1 MASNVS
7 VESALQSYSLF
18 NATDIKN
25 FIINQLSESESGSF
39 SGCSYLGS
47 NMNAFV
53 DTLAVIL
60 QQILFHFSVNTSES
74 SFTTAT
80 LYESMNK
87 LVGIMNYKTVGKQ
100 TSMLPVKFEIDIAQ
114 LIADKSATSSKPS
127 QVTIPRFTKC
137 SYNSTYYLKDEIVI
151 PITDDTP
158 GVVEVDAILH
168 EGLLNESVS
177 FIANGDEFETFII
190 KDNFI
195 KVSESFVS
203 DNFFMVYVD
212 ENFDNQWKE
221 YKETTSLFLNNENA
235 LVYEK
240 RFTEDLN
247 YEFKFGNGT
256 NGKKLKK
263 GARIAIFFLVSNG
276 ESAILGDDVIS
287 SGQVEAYSSSL
298 YNAILKSNYST
309 IDKNSYG
316 VDYITSVVNTGNGT
330 VISYPESVESI
341 RLNAPKI
348 YASQNRLFSL
358 DDYKTFI
365 YKNFGA
371 YVKDMY
377 FCNNDTYT
385 SEYLKYYYDIGLDS
399 PQKDSRLNLAQVQFM
414 SSTNFNNIYCFLTP
428 KVNTII
434 SGTVPNYLNTTLKQE
449 IVNSVEEYKVF
460 THNLVIMD
468 PIYRAFTFGFFM
480 DDDDFNPYQL
490 QNKLVLVRNRLSKY
504 SYSFI
509 KDYAV
514 TQIKNYFNGLSL
526 GSEIDLAQLSKIV
539 NAVPGVKRYYIKNV
553 DGDIEEKMTIFHWN
567 PLYSNEDNAITQQ
580 NISLNPFVYPYFYD
594 LDNIENLITIEDE

>member
-1 MASNVS
+1 MASNIS

-60 QQILFHFSVNTSES
+60 QQILFHFSVNTSEA

-158 GVVEVDAILH
+158 STVEVDAILH

-177 FIANGDEFETFII
+177 FIANGDEFETFTIR
-190 KDNFI
+190 DNFI
-195 KVSESFVS
+195 KVSDSFVS

-221 YKETTSLFLNNENA
+221 YTETSSLFLNNENS

-240 RFTEDLN
+240 RFTEDMN

-256 NGKKLKK
+256 YGKKLKK
-263 GARIAIFFLVSNG
+263 NSRIAIFFLVSNG

-287 SGQVEAYSSSL
+287 EGRVEAYSSSL

-316 VDYITSVVNTGNGT
+316 VDYITSVINTGNGT

-358 DDYKTFI
+358 NDYETFI

-434 SGTVPNYLNTTLKQE
+434 S
-449 IVNSVEEYKVF
+449 
-460 THNLVIMD
+460 
-468 PIYRAFTFGFFM
+468 
-480 DDDDFNPYQL
+480 
-490 QNKLVLVRNRLSKY
+490 
-504 SYSFI
+504 
-509 KDYAV
+509 
-514 TQIKNYFNGLSL
+514 
-526 GSEIDLAQLSKIV
+526 
-539 NAVPGVKRYYIKNV
+539 
-553 DGDIEEKMTIFHWN
+553 
-567 PLYSNEDNAITQQ
+567 
-580 NISLNPFVYPYFYD
+580 
-594 LDNIENLITIEDE
+594 